1 MSLTIV
7 RVEAYN
13 DLLSQMEEQRETS
26 ATPEQ
31 KVVEK
36 ARISR

>member
-1 MSLTIV
+1 
-7 RVEAYN
+7 VEAYN
-13 DLLSQMEEQRETS
+13 DLLSQMEEQREIS
-26 ATPEQ
+26 ATPGQ